1 LSSQRP
7 GETIKWIGLL
17 QRRRAGGKN
26 TLHTRWPSLVIY
38 REWIASVATQEA
50 KVEVTIANELG
61 LHARPAMT
69 LVDTANQYTSDIC
82 VKKGDQSVDAKSIM
96 QVMMLAATQ
105 GTALEITAEGED
117 AEQAIAAL
125 KTLIENKFDEA

>member
-1 LSSQRP
+1 M
-7 GETIKWIGLL
+7 
-17 QRRRAGGKN
+17 
-26 TLHTRWPSLVIY
+26 
-38 REWIASVATQEA
+38 ATQEA